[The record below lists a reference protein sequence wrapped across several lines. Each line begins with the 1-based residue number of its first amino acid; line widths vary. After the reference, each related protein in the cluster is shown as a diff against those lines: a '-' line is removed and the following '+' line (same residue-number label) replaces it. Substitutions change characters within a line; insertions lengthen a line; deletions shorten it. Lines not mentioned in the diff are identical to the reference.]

1 MFFDKYYDDT
11 LFKLSMI
18 SNYVTVYDFKSF
30 ETFWKELDVSN
41 KAISTHPKI
50 THTTK
55 MVQLFYLRVVM
66 KEVLTNMN

>member
-30 ETFWKELDVSN
+30 ETF
-41 KAISTHPKI
+41 
-50 THTTK
+50 
-55 MVQLFYLRVVM
+55 
-66 KEVLTNMN
+66 